1 MIRIG
6 ALLICALLG
15 LSVSGQ
21 EANAQVSP
29 AVAPWVFE
37 IKGGKIE
44 PDLDLY
50 KQFYGDSSTSFF
62 AAAFAY
68 RPSDWYEVGGELGYM
83 KDSGVGLL
91 ADNMMLG
98 GSVEYMLVPAHL
110 YVNVFGRFSPDQWV
124 VPYAG
129 VGATMA
135 WFRQDIDSQPTRSGR
150 ADLGYNVRAGVQ
162 VLMNRLDRTAAKR
175 VAAGGL
181 INTYL
186 FLEGQYFSTE
196 VDGIDLGGMT
206 YMLGLRL
213 EFDFT
218 G

>member
-1 MIRIG
+1 MTKIG
-6 ALLICALLG
+6 ALLVCVLLA

-29 AVAPWVFE
+29 RVAPWVFE

-44 PDLDLY
+44 PDLDSY
-50 KQFYGDSSTSFF
+50 KQFYGDSSSSFF

-83 KDSGVGLL
+83 KDSGRGLL
-91 ADNMMLG
+91 ADKITLG

-110 YVNVFGRFSPDQWV
+110 YVNVFARFSPDQWV

-129 VGATMA
+129 GGVTMA
-135 WFRQDIDSQPTRSGR
+135 WFRQEVDSQPNRSGR
-150 ADLGYNVRAGVQ
+150 ADSGYNVRAGVQ
-162 VLMNRLDRTAAKR
+162 VLLNRLDRSAAKR
-175 VAAGGL
+175 VAEDGL

-196 VDGIDLGGMT
+196 VDGIDLGGLT

-218 G
+218 R